1 MRASRAFSL
10 FLLKFSDNYF
20 MKKFFLCCAVFLCVF
35 QAFCDYYKT
44 NVVASY
50 YADDFHG
57 KKTSNG
63 EIFNMYALTCA
74 HKVLPFGTVVKVTNQ
89 KNGKSVHVRVNDR
102 GPFVKTREMD
112 LSKAAAVKLGMI
124 KSGTARVNLEI
135 VSLGKSTK
143 ASVQTAVKACK
154 IAGIPYNSNFSNSI
168 KSSKSGSSSAVASK
182 SKSAVSATA
191 SKNGSVSSSKT
202 GTVATSK
209 NNASAN
215 AGIKSGR
222 TSTKYVSSSKSVGQ
236 SKFSSVSSSKTGK
249 SSSGENS
256 LWDIQ
261 VGAFSSKTNAN
272 NLAQKLLKDGFKDV
286 VFQKQKDGG
295 DVIRVVIRK
304 VSSDN
309 LDSVEK
315 SLAAKGY
322 SGYVV
327 KKRSLKP

>member
-1 MRASRAFSL
+1 
-10 FLLKFSDNYF
+10 

-35 QAFCDYYKT
+35 SAFCDYYKT

-63 EIFNMYALTCA
+63 EVFNMYAFTCA
-74 HKVLPFGTVVKVTNQ
+74 HKILPFGTVVKVTNL
-89 KNGKSVHVRVNDR
+89 KNGKSVQVRVNDR

-168 KSSKSGSSSAVASK
+168 KSSKGGSNSAAAAKNGFASSP
-182 SKSAVSATA
+182 
-191 SKNGSVSSSKT
+191 KNGSVSSSKT
-202 GTVATSK
+202 GAV
-209 NNASAN
+209 ASA
-215 AGIKSGR
+215 GMKSGG
-222 TSTKYVSSSKSVGQ
+222 TATKTGAAFKLGETPAKSDSSSKKNGTA
-236 SKFSSVSSSKTGK
+236 SKSSSVSSANSGK
-249 SSSGENS
+249 SYSGENS

-286 VFQKQKDGG
+286 VFQRQKDGG

-315 SLAAKGY
+315 SLAEKEY

>member
-1 MRASRAFSL
+1 
-10 FLLKFSDNYF
+10 
-20 MKKFFLCCAVFLCVF
+20 MKKFFLSCVFFLCVF

-63 EIFNMYALTCA
+63 EIFNMHALTCA
-74 HKVLPFGTVVKVTNQ
+74 HKILPFGTVVKVTNL
-89 KNGKSVHVRVNDR
+89 KNGKSVQVRVNDR

-168 KSSKSGSSSAVASK
+168 KSSKSGSNSSAS
-182 SKSAVSATA
+182 T
-191 SKNGSVSSSKT
+191 KNGSVSSSKA
-202 GTVATSK
+202 G
-209 NNASAN
+209 ASA
-215 AGIKSGR
+215 
-222 TSTKYVSSSKSVGQ
+222 SSKSGGTSAKSDSSSMANGAV
-236 SKFSSVSSSKTGK
+236 SKSSSVSSSNSEKTSASK
-249 SSSGENS
+249 NL

-286 VFQKQKDGG
+286 VFQRQKDGG
-295 DVIRVVIRK
+295 GVIRVVIRK

-315 SLAAKGY
+315 SLAEKGY

-327 KKRSLKP
+327 KKRALKS

>member
-1 MRASRAFSL
+1 
-10 FLLKFSDNYF
+10 
-20 MKKFFLCCAVFLCVF
+20 MKRFFLSFAVFLCVF
-35 QAFCDYYKT
+35 SAFCDYYKT

-74 HKVLPFGTVVKVTNQ
+74 HKILPFGTVVKVMNL
-89 KNGKSVHVRVNDR
+89 KNGKSVQVRVNDR

-168 KSSKSGSSSAVASK
+168 KSSGSVATSKSGSVSLSKTGAVAS
-182 SKSAVSATA
+182 
-191 SKNGSVSSSKT
+191 SKNGSAENS
-202 GTVATSK
+202 
-209 NNASAN
+209 SAN

-222 TSTKYVSSSKSVGQ
+222 TSTKSVSSSKNGSAGNSSANAKVKSGGGTTKANLSAKSVGQ
-236 SKFSSVSSSKTGK
+236 SKSSSVSSSKIGK
-249 SSSGENS
+249 SSSDENS

-272 NLAQKLLKDGFKDV
+272 NLAQKLLKDGFEDV
-286 VFQKQKDGG
+286 VFQKQKD
-295 DVIRVVIRK
+295 DDSVIRVVIRK
-304 VSSDN
+304 VSSEN

-327 KKRSLKP
+327 KKRALKL

>member
-1 MRASRAFSL
+1 MRALSAFSL
-10 FLLKFSDNYF
+10 FLLKFSDNHF
-20 MKKFFLCCAVFLCVF
+20 MKKFFLVCAVFLCVF
-35 QAFCDYYKT
+35 PVFCDYYKT

-50 YADDFHG
+50 YAEDFHG

-74 HKVLPFGTVVKVTNQ
+74 HKILPFGTVVKVTNL
-89 KNGKSVHVRVNDR
+89 KNGKSVQVRVNDR

-154 IAGIPYNSNFSNSI
+154 IAGIPYGSNFSNSI
-168 KSSKSGSSSAVASK
+168 KSSKSGSAQVSSP
-182 SKSAVSATA
+182 
-191 SKNGSVSSSKT
+191 KNGS
-202 GTVATSK
+202 A
-209 NNASAN
+209 
-215 AGIKSGR
+215 
-222 TSTKYVSSSKSVGQ
+222 
-236 SKFSSVSSSKTGK
+236 
-249 SSSGENS
+249 GENS

-261 VGAFSSKTNAN
+261 VGAFSSKMNAN

-286 VFQKQKDGG
+286 VFQSQKGG
-295 DVIRVVIRK
+295 GSLIRVVIRK
-304 VSSDN
+304 VSAEN

-315 SLAAKGY
+315 SLAEKGY

-327 KKRSLKP
+327 KKRVSKT

>member
-1 MRASRAFSL
+1 
-10 FLLKFSDNYF
+10 
-20 MKKFFLCCAVFLCVF
+20 MKKFFLVCAVFLCVF
-35 QAFCDYYKT
+35 PVFCDYYKT

-50 YADDFHG
+50 YAEDFHG

-74 HKVLPFGTVVKVTNQ
+74 HKILPFGTVVKVTNL
-89 KNGKSVHVRVNDR
+89 KNGKSVQVRVNDR

-154 IAGIPYNSNFSNSI
+154 IAGIPYSSNFSNSI
-168 KSSKSGSSSAVASK
+168 KSLKSDSAQVSSPKNGSSANSKSSSAAKSETASK
-182 SKSAVSATA
+182 SENMKTSEMSNA
-191 SKNGSVSSSKT
+191 SVSSLKF
-202 GTVATSK
+202 GK
-209 NNASAN
+209 ASA
-215 AGIKSGR
+215 
-222 TSTKYVSSSKSVGQ
+222 
-236 SKFSSVSSSKTGK
+236 
-249 SSSGENS
+249 GENS

-286 VFQKQKDGG
+286 VFQSQKGG
-295 DVIRVVIRK
+295 GSLIRVVIRK
-304 VSSDN
+304 VSAEN

-315 SLAAKGY
+315 SLAEKGY

-327 KKRSLKP
+327 KKRGSKT

>member
-1 MRASRAFSL
+1 MRAFSAFSL

-35 QAFCDYYKT
+35 SAFCDYYKT

-63 EIFNMYALTCA
+63 EVFNMYALTCA
-74 HKVLPFGTVVKVTNQ
+74 HKILPFGTVVNVTNL
-89 KNGKSVHVRVNDR
+89 KNGKSVQVRVNDR

-168 KSSKSGSSSAVASK
+168 KSSKAGSNSAAD
-182 SKSAVSATA
+182 A
-191 SKNGSVSSSKT
+191 KNGSASSSKT
-202 GTVATSK
+202 EAVS
-209 NNASAN
+209 S
-215 AGIKSGR
+215 AGIKSGG
-222 TSTKYVSSSKSVGQ
+222 TTTKTVASSKSGGT
-236 SKFSSVSSSKTGK
+236 SAKSDSSSKTSGAASK
-249 SSSGENS
+249 SSSASSSNSVKNAFGENTF
-256 LWDIQ
+256 WDIQ

-286 VFQKQKDGG
+286 VFQRQKDGG
-295 DVIRVVIRK
+295 DVVRVVIRK

-315 SLAAKGY
+315 SLAEKGY

-327 KKRSLKP
+327 KKRALKP